1 MSSDENDMT
10 APDPAPEPRP
20 RQRGAAVVRALTG
33 LVVVGLAGATAW
45 AVDLLPTEPL
55 SGPAAQGQSVVPSS
69 AALVCAGPV
78 QLADATASADP
89 AFDPTP
95 VGTATRLGAV
105 VLAPATAGTAPV
117 RGIDGGTVDPV
128 TMVAGASAFVA
139 RGPVA
144 GATTVTVAPAPDG
157 SAPFG
162 AAVVSATTAGDLRGL
177 AGASCVTP
185 SAEQWLLGGTTTR
198 GASTR
203 LVVQNSSRTPA
214 VVDVEL
220 WGPGGR
226 IDPSGPTTMTV
237 PAGGQAARLLES
249 LAPEQRLLGVRVVA
263 RGALVSSYLQ
273 VNALDG
279 LRPAGV
285 DLASASTPAVR
296 QVISG
301 VTTGPAGPARL
312 DVLVPRAAQPASSAA
327 DDAADDGLALPD
339 ATGGEDVVAAPV
351 SVSVAILGPQG
362 RVLVPGAESLDVTP
376 GELASLDL
384 GALEAGRYTVVL
396 DAAVPLVASATVV
409 RAGTDGEDVA
419 LLASRGASHPG
430 TSLVA
435 VPAGTRGTLTVAA
448 VPAAVDEVP
457 GAALGTGGPVD
468 ADGAPVALATRAA
481 ELLLLSPDGRTLA
494 TERLAV
500 PVGGTLVLPLDARA
514 QGAEVAAVVVR
525 TTGEGPGLAW
535 SLEASADALDGTRDG
550 LLTVL
555 APAAVE
561 DTALEVVVRP
571 AHGF

>member
-1 MSSDENDMT
+1 MSTDELGVT
-10 APDPAPEPRP
+10 GPRP
-20 RQRGAAVVRALTG
+20 RRRGAAFVRGLTG
-33 LVVVGLAGATAW
+33 LVVLGLAGGTAW
-45 AVDLLPTEPL
+45 AVDLLPVEPL
-55 SGPAAQGQSVVPSS
+55 SGPAAQGHPVVPSS
-69 AALVCAGPV
+69 AEIVCPGPV
-78 QLADATASADP
+78 QLATLEASSDP

-105 VLAPATAGTAPV
+105 VLAPATAGTAPL
-117 RGIDGGTVDPV
+117 RGLDGAAVDPLA
-128 TMVAGASAFVA
+128 TAAGQSAFVA

-144 GATTVTVAPAPDG
+144 GATTFRVAPAPDG
-157 SAPFG
+157 SAAFG

-177 AGASCVTP
+177 AGASCATP
-185 SAEQWLLGGTTTR
+185 SAEQWLLGGTTSR
-198 GASTR
+198 GASSR
-203 LVVQNSSRTPA
+203 LVVQNPSRTPA

-237 PAGGQAARLLES
+237 PAGGQSARLLES

-263 RGALVSSYLQ
+263 RGALVGSYLQ

-285 DLASASTPAVR
+285 DLATASAPGVR
-296 QVISG
+296 QVITG
-301 VTTGPAGPARL
+301 VTTAGPGGPARL
-312 DVLVPRAAQPASSAA
+312 DVLVPVAAGPAA
-327 DDAADDGLALPD
+327 DAADALAD
-339 ATGGEDVVAAPV
+339 ATDGDDQEPRESAGPDEIVAASV
-351 SVSVAILGPQG
+351 AVSVAILGPQG

-409 RAGTDGEDVA
+409 RPGADGQDVA
-419 LLASRGASHPG
+419 ILAGRAALRPG

-435 VPAGTRGTLTVAA
+435 APTGARHTLALSA
-448 VPAAVDEVP
+448 VPEAVGEVP
-457 GAALGTGGPVD
+457 GAVLGTGAPVD
-468 ADGAPVALATRAA
+468 ADGGPVVLATRAA
-481 ELLLLSPDGRTLA
+481 EVELLAPDGRTLS
-494 TERLAV
+494 TEEVAV
-500 PVGGTLVLPLDARA
+500 PVGGTLALPLAARA

-525 TTGEGPGLAW
+525 TTGEGPGVAW

-550 LLTVL
+550 LLAVL
-555 APAAVE
+555 APAAIE